1 MAEHTGT
8 LKQKLSQRLS
18 TRQVQLMQM
27 LTLPVTELEQRI
39 KEELEDNPALEEGT
53 DLQDAEIPDNGLDDG
68 SALTEAEMIL
78 GDYADIDDVPDY
90 KLRQIERSS
99 GVSPSDI
106 PFADEESLQENLRA
120 QLLLTSLSEDE
131 RRVAEFIIGSLDD
144 DGILRRDPESLM
156 DDLAI
161 YHSIYINEDELAH
174 IESVLRTLDPPG
186 VASRSVQGC
195 LLAQLDRRQ
204 DPSPATRLAREIIA
218 DHFDLF
224 ASKAYDKLRTLLDVD
239 DEELRQSIKIIT
251 RLNPSPGL
259 DYTGRL
265 QDNLSIIIPD
275 FVVTEQ
281 EGTLVVSLNH
291 SDIPDVRVSREFTDR
306 MKDYTGD
313 LRKVD
318 RGSREAAK
326 FVKQKIEDAR
336 WFVDMIHQRNTT
348 LLSTMTAIV
357 DKQREYF
364 LTGDL
369 ALLRPMILKD
379 IADLIGADISTVS
392 RVTSTKYVQT
402 DFGVFPL
409 KYFFSESA
417 TTDDGEEIS
426 THRVRE
432 LIAELIANEDKTHP
446 INDDQLAERLK
457 EEGFIV
463 ARRTVAKYRDR
474 LGIPV
479 ARLRKEI

>member
-1 MAEHTGT
+1 MAEHLGT

-39 KEELEDNPALEEGT
+39 KQELEDNPALEEGSEPR
-53 DLQDAEIPDNGLDDG
+53 DSDNIDATIDDV
-68 SALTEAEMIL
+68 SPLTEEEMIL

-99 GVSPSDI
+99 GISPTDI
-106 PFADEESLQENLRA
+106 PFADEETLQESLRA
-120 QLLLTSLSEDE
+120 QLLLTRLTEED

-144 DGILRRDPESLM
+144 DGLLRRDPESLL

-161 YHSIYINEDELAH
+161 YHSIYIDRPKLEY
-174 IESVLRTLDPPG
+174 IEGVLKTLDPPG
-186 VASRSVQGC
+186 VASRSIREC

-204 DPSPATRLAREIIA
+204 DPAPSTLLAREIIS
-218 DHFDLF
+218 DHFTLF
-224 ASKAYDKLRTLLDVD
+224 ASKSYDKLRTLLGVD
-239 DEELRQSIKIIT
+239 EEELRQAIKVIT

-275 FVVTEQ
+275 FVVTAQ
-281 EGTLVVSLNH
+281 EGELLISLNH
-291 SDIPDVRVSREFTDR
+291 SDIPDIRVSRDFTLQ

-318 RGSREAAK
+318 KGNREAAR
-326 FVKQKIEDAR
+326 FIKQKIDDAR
-336 WFVDMIHQRNTT
+336 WFVDMIHQRNST
-348 LLSTMTAIV
+348 LLSTMRAIV
-357 DKQREYF
+357 ERQREYF

-369 ALLRPMILKD
+369 SLLRPMILKD
-379 IADLIGADISTVS
+379 IADVIGADISTIS

-402 DFGVFPL
+402 DFGVYPL

-432 LIAELIANEDKTHP
+432 LIAQLIAGEDKTHP
-446 INDDQLAERLK
+446 INDDRLAELLK
-457 EEGFIV
+457 EHGFII
-463 ARRTVAKYRDR
+463 ARRTVAKYRDQ

-479 ARLRKEI
+479 ARLRKEL

>member
-1 MAEHTGT
+1 MAEHVGT

-39 KEELEDNPALEEGT
+39 KDELEDNPALEEGIE
-53 DLQDAEIPDNGLDDG
+53 LQEAEATDNGSDDAG
-68 SALTEAEMIL
+68 TLTEEEMIL

-120 QLLLTSLSEDE
+120 QLPLTSLTEDE
-131 RRVAEFIIGSLDD
+131 RRIAEFVIGSLDD
-144 DGILRRDPESLM
+144 DGLLRRDPESLL

-161 YHSIYINEDELAH
+161 YHSIYITKDELAH

-186 VASRSVQGC
+186 VAARSMREC
-195 LLAQLDRRQ
+195 LLTQLDRRQ
-204 DPSPATRLAREIIA
+204 DPSPATLLAREIIA
-218 DHFDLF
+218 GYFDLF

-239 DEELRQSIKIIT
+239 DQELRQAVKIIT
-251 RLNPSPGL
+251 RLDPSPGL

-265 QDNLSIIIPD
+265 QDNLSIVIPD

-281 EGTLVVSLNH
+281 EGALLVSLNH

-306 MKDYTGD
+306 MKGYTGD

-326 FVKQKIEDAR
+326 FVKQKIDDAR
-336 WFVDMIHQRNTT
+336 WFVDMIRRRNTT

-357 DKQREYF
+357 DKQKEYF

-379 IADLIGADISTVS
+379 IADVIGADISTIS

-457 EEGFIV
+457 EEGFTV

-479 ARLRKEI
+479 ARLRKEV